1 MQQQKYNKI
10 ITGEFHW
17 GGNLEKL
24 VQHTVVKVLPPT
36 VDVRGKKLNAK
47 IVIES
52 CLMDKYSKQERD
64 HFSIRIQSIG
74 EWFALFTALVLAV
87 RVYAKMT
94 PLSPGYVY
102 EKVIRKFN
110 EIWQGQY
117 DQMIR

>member
-1 MQQQKYNKI
+1 MQQQKYQKI
-10 ITGEFHW
+10 VTGEFYW

-24 VQHTVVKVLPPT
+24 IQHTQVKVLPPT

-52 CLMDKYSKQERD
+52 CLMDKYTKQERD

-74 EWFALFTALVLAV
+74 EFFSLFSALVLAA
-87 RVYAKMT
+87 RVYARIT
-94 PLSPGYVY
+94 PLGLKYVITKV
-102 EKVIRKFN
+102 EKKFE
-110 EIWQGQY
+110 EIWRGDY